1 MEYVILDNNIK
12 STKMKIL
19 RLICRL
25 LVGAV
30 FMFSGF
36 IKGVDPLGST
46 YKFKEYFEALGMEWL
61 APYAFAFSVIM
72 IGAEFLVGF
81 CLFFGFKLRLST
93 WGALLLMLF
102 FLPLTLWLAIS
113 NKVSDCGCFGD
124 AIKLT
129 NWETFYK
136 NVIIMIPT
144 LVLFIQQK
152 RFKPF
157 LSCGKQWIFAGVGA
171 FIIAGI
177 MWCSYAHLPIIDFL
191 PYKVGTNLADK
202 MKVPANMPKDVY
214 EQFIIV
220 KDTITNKNIEIT
232 VDTYSNDSTYW
243 GTGTKY
249 KYVSISEPKLVKKG
263 YESQIH
269 DLTINTENGEN
280 ILDSVL
286 AIEDY
291 TFILVSTKLKKA
303 NTSNIKE
310 INDLASWAVSENLMF
325 IGLTS
330 SLQEE
335 INTFITS
342 TKSTYLFYTCDEI
355 TLKTMIRA
363 NPGLIVF
370 KKGIIVAKYHSND
383 IPSPE
388 KFEKDFL
395 TK

>member
-1 MEYVILDNNIK
+1 
-12 STKMKIL
+12 MKIL
-19 RLICRL
+19 RLICRV

-36 IKGVDPLGST
+36 IKAVDPLGST
-46 YKFKEYFEALGMEWL
+46 YKFKEYFEALGMEWF

-72 IGAEFLVGF
+72 IGAEFIIGF

-124 AIKLT
+124 AIKLS
-129 NWETFYK
+129 NWQTFYK

-152 RFKPF
+152 RFKPY
-157 LSCGKQWIFAGVGA
+157 LSCGKQWLFAGVGA
-171 FIIAGI
+171 LIISGI
-177 MWCSYAHLPIIDFL
+177 MWYSYAHLPLIDFL
-191 PYKVGTNLADK
+191 PYKVGTNLVEK
-202 MKVPANMPKDVY
+202 MKVPDNMPKDVY
-214 EQFIIV
+214 EQFITV
-220 KDTITNKNIEIT
+220 KDTTLNKTIEIT

-263 YESQIH
+263 YETPIH
-269 DLTINTENGEN
+269 DFSINKPDGTN

-286 AIEDY
+286 EIDNY
-291 TFILVSTKLKKA
+291 TFILVLKKVEEA
-303 NTSNIKE
+303 NISNIE
-310 INDLASWAVSENLMF
+310 QINNLANWAKSKNLLF
-325 IGLTS
+325 LGLTS
-330 SLQEE
+330 SLEQE
-335 INTFITS
+335 INSFINS
-342 TKSTYLFYTCDEI
+342 TKTPFEYYTCDET

-363 NPGLIVF
+363 NPGLIVL
-370 KKGIIVAKYHSND
+370 KKGTIVAKWHSND

-388 KFEKDFL
+388 EFEKNYI

>member
-1 MEYVILDNNIK
+1 
-12 STKMKIL
+12 MKIL
-19 RLICRL
+19 RLICRV

-36 IKGVDPLGST
+36 IKAVDPLGST

-72 IGAEFLVGF
+72 IGAEFIIGF

-124 AIKLT
+124 AIKLS
-129 NWETFYK
+129 NWQTFYK
-136 NVIIMIPT
+136 NVIIMIPV

-152 RFKPF
+152 RFKPY
-157 LSCGKQWIFAGVGA
+157 LSCDKQWLFAGVGA
-171 FIIAGI
+171 LIISGI
-177 MWCSYAHLPIIDFL
+177 MWYSYAHLPLIDFL
-191 PYKVGTNLADK
+191 PYKVGTNLVEK
-202 MKVPANMPKDVY
+202 MKVPDNMPKDVY
-214 EQFIIV
+214 EQFITV
-220 KDTITNKNIEIT
+220 KDTTLNKTIEIT

-263 YESQIH
+263 YETPIH
-269 DLTINTENGEN
+269 DFSINKPDGTN

-286 AIEDY
+286 EIDNY
-291 TFILVSTKLKKA
+291 TFILVLKKVEEA
-303 NTSNIKE
+303 NISNIE
-310 INDLASWAVSENLMF
+310 QINILANWAKSKNLLF
-325 IGLTS
+325 LGLTS
-330 SLQEE
+330 SLEQE
-335 INTFITS
+335 INSFINSSKTTFE
-342 TKSTYLFYTCDEI
+342 YYTCDET

-363 NPGLIVF
+363 NPGVIVL
-370 KKGIIVAKYHSND
+370 KKGIIVAKWHSND

-388 KFEKDFL
+388 DFEKEFL